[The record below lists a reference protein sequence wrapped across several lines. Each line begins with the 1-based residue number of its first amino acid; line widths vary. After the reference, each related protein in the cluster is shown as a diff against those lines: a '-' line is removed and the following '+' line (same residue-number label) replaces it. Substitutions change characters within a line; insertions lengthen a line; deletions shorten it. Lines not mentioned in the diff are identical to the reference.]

1 MSESGNDPNQA
12 AQSHSPHQG
21 DRLHQRLNNP
31 PSKQDAA
38 LGGDSPPPA
47 SGAVL
52 GGKDRAKIFWQRYQ
66 KGDRDF
72 THTDLSGINLSS
84 YKLYKINLQGA
95 NLKQAILAGTNLRR
109 ANFSD
114 VNLFNADLN
123 GAILDEVSLF
133 YANLFGA
140 DLSNA
145 SLFGSDLRGADL
157 HNANLYGANLYGCD
171 LRNAANLTANQVR
184 AANNWEQAKFD
195 PQFRKQLGL
204 PRSIRDGW

>member
-12 AQSHSPHQG
+12 SQSHSPHQG

-52 GGKDRAKIFWQRYQ
+52 GGKDRARIFWQRYKQ
-66 KGDRDF
+66 GDRNF
-72 THTDLSGINLSS
+72 TYADLIGINLSS
-84 YKLYKINLQGA
+84 YNLYKVNLQGA
-95 NLKQAILAGTNLRR
+95 NLKHAILAGAKLHR
-109 ANFSD
+109 ANLSD
-114 VNLFNADLN
+114 VNLASADLS
-123 GAILDEVSLF
+123 GAILDESSLF

-157 HNANLYGANLYGCD
+157 HNANLFGANLYGCD
-171 LRNAANLTANQVR
+171 LRGAANLTLSQIR
-184 AANNWEQAKFD
+184 STINWEQAKFD
-195 PQFRKQLGL
+195 PQFRKDLKL